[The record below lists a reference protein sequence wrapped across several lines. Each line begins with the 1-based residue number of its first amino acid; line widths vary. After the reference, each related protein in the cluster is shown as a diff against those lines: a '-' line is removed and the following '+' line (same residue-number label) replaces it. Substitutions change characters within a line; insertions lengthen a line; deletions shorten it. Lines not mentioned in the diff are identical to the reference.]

1 MIRILLAI
9 LLFGTVAAAR
19 AADYTDIWYNPA
31 QSGYGYNVVQ
41 SNDGIAA
48 PDGKSRP
55 FLFVTFFIFGSSG
68 EPTWYTAELTWNGTD
83 AFQGP
88 VYKSRGTFFGSPWK
102 PADSSATA
110 AGTATFKP
118 NATNDWQ
125 ATLIYVVDGVG
136 SATHPLER
144 QTLTR
149 NFTGGNYFGYQLGQY
164 NGGGCNMSSNPYYYT
179 DRYWLT
185 VTDDSNTGGN
195 VTFKFEYLTTDLA
208 TGRDV
213 VSLTC
218 TLAGKYEQHGLTL
231 LVRNATYVCSDGT
244 NARANMSEIRATPLG
259 LEGRYTSTLTSS
271 CTESAT
277 FSGPY
282 Y

>member
-9 LLFGTVAAAR
+9 LLFGTVATAR
-19 AADYTDIWYNPA
+19 AGDYTDIWYNPA

-41 SNDGIAA
+41 SNDGIPAQ
-48 PDGKSRP
+48 DGKSRP

-125 ATLIYVVDGVG
+125 ATFIYVVDGVG

-149 NFTGGNYFGYQLGQY
+149 NYTGGSFVGFELGQY
-164 NGGGCNMSSNPYYYT
+164 EGGGCNLSSNPYLYT
-179 DRYWLT
+179 DRYSLA
-185 VTDDSNTGGN
+185 VTDNSSSGGN
-195 VTFKFEYLTTDLA
+195 VNLRFDYASGL
-208 TGRDV
+208 
-213 VSLTC
+213 SC
-218 TLAGKYEQHGLTL
+218 IISGKYEQHGLTL
-231 LVRNATYVCSDGT
+231 LVRNAAYVCSDG
-244 NARANMSEIRATPLG
+244 ANTQAQLYGVRRTPIG
-259 LEGRYTSTLTSS
+259 LEGSYSAAINAN
-271 CTESAT
+271 CTVSGN
-277 FSGPY
+277 FSGPLNQ
-282 Y
+282 